1 MREVLAFRA
10 VRRSWSSWRKI
21 LSGTLRLARHN
32 CSSAAV
38 SLSAFSGGLMTR
50 VFPSYP
56 IVLLAYGLGFP
67 LIWNEFDMFTRY

>member
-38 SLSAFSGGLMTR
+38 SLSAFSGAYDEGFSKLSYR
-50 VFPSYP
+50 VVGPWP
-56 IVLLAYGLGFP
+56 WIPA
-67 LIWNEFDMFTRY
+67 DMERV